1 MGFSKM
7 RYRGNYAVSEVIGTI
22 LILMIATSA
31 IAVITFWGVPYMN
44 QQQAK
49 GRVDSALAQFNA
61 MNDIIKNDVIKQGFV
76 GGNEGPSAVV
86 NFKTDSGEVSL
97 NEKSERFVFYYSVDK
112 DVDFDVFNLG
122 DNNDNTFDFRD
133 NNGLVRYLKIYLIAD
148 ESGGSGISEGIP
160 GPFPGGNP
168 IRIPTTNA
176 LENAVRIN
184 VYKEDPPLIVAGRIW
199 LFDTGSI
206 LYKTFSG
213 SDVYK
218 LIAENSGIISATNNN
233 NYLSSKPDIIKDDVK
248 RIFMMN
254 MIQYAPSFFSGS
266 GNAKYQITIKLIK
279 YEALNG
285 IYGDALPGSKSFKM
299 QVFGD
304 GEMAWRN
311 YFKIYQGFT
320 DIVGNA
326 DNTIESVGPWTFT
339 LTQSICDLSMK
350 VSQ

>member
-1 MGFSKM
+1 M

-44 QQQAK
+44 QKQAE

-61 MNDIIKNDVIKQGFV
+61 MNDIIKNDVIKQGFI
-76 GGNEGPSAVV
+76 GGTEGSSAVV
-86 NFKTDSGEVSL
+86 SFKTDSGEISL
-97 NEKSERFVFYYSVDK
+97 NEKSERFVFYYSLDK

-122 DNNDNTFDFRD
+122 DTNDNNFSFAVNT
-133 NNGLVRYLKIYLIAD
+133 GQVRCLKIYLIAD
-148 ESGGSGISEGIP
+148 EPGGSTAPEEIHGT
-160 GPFPGGNP
+160 FPPLNP
-168 IRIPTTNA
+168 PITIPTTNS
-176 LENAVRIN
+176 LENAVRID
-184 VYKEDPPLIVAGRIW
+184 VYEDDSPPKTIVGRIW

-206 LYKTFSG
+206 SYKTFSG

-218 LIAENSGIISATNNN
+218 LISENSGVVSAINNN

-248 RIFMMN
+248 RIFLMN
-254 MIQYAPSFFSGS
+254 MIQYIPSSLISGS

-285 IYGDALPGSKSFKM
+285 VNGDALPGGKSFKM

-304 GEMAWRN
+304 GEKAWRN

-320 DIVGNA
+320 DIAGNA
-326 DNTIESVGPWTFT
+326 DNTIKSVGPWTFT

-350 VSQ
+350 VGE